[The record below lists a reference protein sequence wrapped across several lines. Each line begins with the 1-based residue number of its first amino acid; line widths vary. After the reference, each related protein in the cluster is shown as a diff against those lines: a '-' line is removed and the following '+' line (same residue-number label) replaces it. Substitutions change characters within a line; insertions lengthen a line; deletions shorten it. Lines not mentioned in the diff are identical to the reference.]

1 MGTVKSNCE
10 EYCAFHELAGHRLIY
25 VHLSGS
31 MRPNQI
37 VTGPLWLSQFIPIYC
52 CCLMMHIQMMF

>member
-1 MGTVKSNCE
+1 MGTIKSNCE

-31 MRPNQI
+31 MRPNFISPHRAI
-37 VTGPLWLSQFIPIYC
+37 VWVDFNYTPFTS
-52 CCLMMHIQMMF
+52 